1 MRRIL
6 GLRGLCE
13 EGVGWLVFMTES
25 MNFYGLDVFDDD
37 TLTSFWSVPT
47 PAINVAVVL
56 RSRSIWLGRVLL
68 FR

>member
-1 MRRIL
+1 M
-6 GLRGLCE
+6 CE